1 MNDYDR
7 LTEALE
13 FLTDVR
19 DKYLGI
25 FDEQETA
32 RLDTILGIYHE
43 PEAGEVDAAVAPSR
57 TSD

>member
-13 FLTDVR
+13 LLTDIR
-19 DKYLGI
+19 EDASI
-25 FDEQETA
+25 FDASIQA
-32 RLDTILGIYHE
+32 RIDTVLGIYHE
-43 PEAGEVDAAVAPSR
+43 PEAGQEDTAVAPSR